1 VERPGEIAELKARL
15 RAELLARRERI
26 ARAVRERASSA
37 VCRELVRLGFGEGL
51 VMAYWPIRG
60 EVDPLPWVRRLWRQG
75 LEVAFPVVEK
85 GKGLIARRTRSPQDF
100 VRGAFGIMEPA
111 STCPAVAPE
120 EIHTVLVPAVA
131 YDTRGF
137 RLGYGGGYYDR
148 FLPTLLPSAE
158 LVGLTYEELL
168 VEQLPV
174 DRHDHPVRWIVTER
188 RCLGPL
194 TKDG

>member
-1 VERPGEIAELKARL
+1 MERPGEIAELKARL

-26 ARAVRERASSA
+26 ARGAGAGLFRRVPGTRPPRFWRRAGDDVPAHPGRSGPLA
-37 VCRELVRLGFGEGL
+37 L
-51 VMAYWPIRG
+51 
-60 EVDPLPWVRRLWRQG
+60 DPLPLESGIGGGFSRRR
-75 LEVAFPVVEK
+75 K

-174 DRHDHPVRWIVTER
+174 DRHDHPVRWVVTER

-194 TKDG
+194 AKDG